1 MHPLGLHVIDLL
13 VVIFFLAGVIG
24 LGWWASRGV
33 KEEKDFYLGGRKL
46 GRTLQFFLSFGNMT
60 DSSGAPTTAGEVF
73 RQGAGGTWI
82 SLQTLFITPFYWFSA
97 TWFRRVR
104 LVTMA
109 DLFIERLNSKSLA
122 TAYVLFN
129 IYVSLL
135 LLGFGNVVS
144 YKVAAA
150 MMVKPAAE
158 YSAEERVMVQDYTE
172 YAGLKAAYPDGNL
185 PAAST
190 ERFKQ
195 LDSMSKR
202 GELNSFVSYVKP
214 LPFYITYSLIV
225 AIYITLGGLKAAAVT
240 DALQGLLI
248 LVFTIM
254 IIPLGLVRIGGFHA
268 LHQAVPEFM
277 FRLFGTVTASDYA
290 WYSILAI
297 TFTSMI
303 QIFGLIN
310 NMSLAGS
317 ATNEHTARFGQI
329 TGAFTKRL
337 MIIAWMFCGLIG
349 VAMFP
354 GGLADPENVWGIMAK
369 TLLAPGLMGLM
380 LSGMLLGHMPAVG
393 SSAIA
398 VAALIARNIYEPLVK
413 GKPEKHY
420 LKVGQL
426 LVILTLA
433 ASVMVSLLF
442 SGAVKLITTVITF
455 NVFFGAVVLLI
466 FFWRRL
472 SVPAIWI
479 SLVVWIV
486 LIGFAPSIVPRFDTF
501 RREPGLLVMTR
512 PRTVTALIGATQQDV
527 AGGLASKA
535 GEAIHKP
542 IAVPPVAIYYEA
554 VARANPQDPN
564 SPMEGVG
571 RFQVEAWLL
580 RCAGF
585 PVLDFNKAG
594 LLTARW
600 LVDGVLPFIMLILL
614 SYLLP
619 GRKLTEEDKHRVDGF
634 FAKLKTPVAAT
645 PEEDDREVALSYE
658 NPHRFDSKKLFP
670 RSNWEFSK
678 WSKADYRGFSAC
690 WGVVALIIGFLWLIL
705 HIGA

>member
-1 MHPLGLHVIDLL
+1 MHPLGLHIIDLA
-13 VVIFFLAGVIG
+13 VVVFFLIGVIG

-97 TWFRRVR
+97 PWFRRAR

-109 DLFIERLNSKSLA
+109 DLFVDRLNSKALA

-135 LLGFGNVVS
+135 FLGFGNVVS

-150 MMVKPAAE
+150 MMVKPAPEYTPAEQAMVKE
-158 YSAEERVMVQDYTE
+158 YSE
-172 YAGLKAAYPDGNL
+172 YAGLKGAYAAHSL
-185 PAAST
+185 PAEKR
-190 ERFKQ
+190 ERFEQ
-195 LDSMSKR
+195 LDSMVKA
-202 GELNSFVSYVKP
+202 GQLNSFVSYIRP
-214 LPFYITYSLIV
+214 LPFYIVYSLIV

-248 LVFTIM
+248 LAFTIL
-254 IIPLGLVRIGGFHA
+254 IIPLGLIRIGGFHG

-277 FRLFGTVTASDYA
+277 FRLFGTVAASDYA
-290 WYSILAI
+290 WYSIMAI

-303 QIFGLIN
+303 QMFGLVA
-310 NMSLAGS
+310 NMSIAGS

-329 TGAFTKRL
+329 SGAFTKRIV
-337 MIIAWMFCGLIG
+337 IIAWMLCGLIG

-354 GGLADPENVWGIMAK
+354 GGLADSENAWGIMAR

-393 SSAIA
+393 SNAIS

-413 GKPEKHY
+413 GKSEKHY
-420 LKVGQL
+420 LQVGQM
-426 LVILTLA
+426 LVIGTLA
-433 ASVMVSLLF
+433 CSVVFSLLF

-466 FFWRRL
+466 LFWRRL
-472 SVPAIWI
+472 SVPAVWI
-479 SLVVWIV
+479 SLAVWILGV
-486 LIGFAPSIVPRFDTF
+486 GVAPSLVPAFEGA
-501 RREPGLLVMTR
+501 RRNPALLQMTR
-512 PRTVTALIGATQQDV
+512 ERTVTALSGATAGDV
-527 AGGLASKA
+527 ANGLAAKA
-535 GEAIHKP
+535 GDAIPKP
-542 IAVPPVAIYYEA
+542 LTVPPVAIFFEG
-554 VARANPQDPN
+554 VARSSPENPA
-564 SPMEGVG
+564 SPLEGMG
-571 RFQVEAWLL
+571 RFQVEAYLL
-580 RCAGF
+580 HLIGF
-585 PVLDFNKAG
+585 PVRDFNKAD
-594 LLTARW
+594 LLATRW
-600 LVDGVLPFIMLILL
+600 LVDGLLPFVMLISL

-619 GRKLTEEDKHRVDGF
+619 AGPRTAEEQRRVDGF
-634 FAKLKTPVAAT
+634 FAKLKTPVAPT

-658 NPHRFDSKKLFP
+658 NPRRFDAEKLFP
-670 RSNWEFSK
+670 RSTWEFTK
-678 WSKADYRGFSAC
+678 WSGTDWLGFLSC
-690 WGVVALIIGFLWLIL
+690 WGVVGLIVGFLWSIL